1 MVYSDVPV
9 TDFSSNLI
17 GNDIDLTVK
26 AKGGSRVVYPNN
38 LSSADRYN
46 NQEQITLTKS
56 KLSDLIGSGE
66 KTLEIRSRDPR
77 CSPSI
82 RWGNVGSMNCSRSR
96 L

>member
-46 NQEQITLTKS
+46 NQEQITLTK
-56 KLSDLIGSGE
+56 LSDLIGSGE
-66 KTLEIRSRDPR
+66 KTLEITVTRS
-77 CSPSI
+77 SLLTEYQ
-82 RWGNVGSMNCSRSR
+82 VGKCGVDE

>member
-1 MVYSDVPV
+1 M
-9 TDFSSNLI
+9 
-17 GNDIDLTVK
+17 
-26 AKGGSRVVYPNN
+26 VYPNN

-66 KTLEIRSRDPR
+66 KTLEITVTRS
-77 CSPSI
+77 SLLTEYQ
-82 RWGNVGSMNCSRSR
+82 VGKCGVDE

>member
-1 MVYSDVPV
+1 MVYLDVPV

-46 NQEQITLTKS
+46 NQEQITLTKL

-66 KTLEIRSRDPR
+66 KTLEITVTRS
-77 CSPSI
+77 SLLTEYQ
-82 RWGNVGSMNCSRSR
+82 VGKCGVDEP
-96 L
+96 